1 MSHEFLQILWFIL
14 IAVLW
19 IGFYFLEGFDFG
31 VGMLLVVL
39 GKKDHERRGIINAI
53 GPTWDG
59 NEVWLLAAGGALYF
73 AFPQLYASSFS
84 GFYLPLMMVLWLL
97 MLRAIGIEFR
107 AHISD
112 PVWKSFFDGIFGLA
126 SILLAI
132 FYGAAMGNVVR
143 GVPLAADHYFFL
155 PLWTNWRTGTYP
167 GILDWYTV
175 LSGVVSLVALSIHDA
190 HWIALKTDGKLQ
202 ERARRTSFLLYPVLL
217 LLTVVSL
224 ISTLSIRPELLT
236 NFHLA
241 PVGYIIPILVFG
253 SIIAMFQFG
262 RKGNDKAAFLSS
274 SIYLTL
280 MLVGVAFSLYPII
293 LPASTGTQFDLTIAN
308 SVTSAYAMKIAL
320 VWWSIGMVI
329 AVGYF
334 VYVYRMFKG
343 KVDLSGTG
351 EHGY

>member
-1 MSHEFLQILWFIL
+1 MATLWFCIVAVMLAGYVIL
-14 IAVLW
+14 D
-19 IGFYFLEGFDFG
+19 GFDIG
-31 VGMLLVVL
+31 AGSIHLLAARNE
-39 GKKDHERRGIINAI
+39 DERRKVLRSI
-53 GPTWDG
+53 GPVWDG
-59 NEVWLLAAGGALYF
+59 NEVWLLATGGVLYF

-84 GFYLPLMMVLWLL
+84 GFYLPLIMVLWML
-97 MLRAIGIEFR
+97 MGRAIGVEFR
-107 AHISD
+107 SHIESLI
-112 PVWKSFFDGIFGLA
+112 WKKLWDGVFA
-126 SILLAI
+126 VSSILLAI
-132 FYGAAMGNVVR
+132 FYGAAIGNVVR

-155 PLWTNWRTGTYP
+155 PLWTNWRTGSYP

-175 LSGVVSLVALSIHDA
+175 LSGVVSLVALSIHGA
-190 HWIALKTDGKLQ
+190 HWVALKTDGKLQ
-202 ERARRTSFLLYPVLL
+202 ERARRISFLLYPILL
-217 LLTVVSL
+217 LLTIVSL

-253 SIIAMFQFG
+253 SIVAMFQFG

-274 SIYLTL
+274 SIYLTV

-308 SVTSAYAMKIAL
+308 SVTSAYAMKVAL
-320 VWWSIGMVI
+320 VWWSIGMAI
-329 AVGYF
+329 ALGYF

-343 KVDLSGTG
+343 KVELGGTG